1 MHHMISYA
9 IMLKTSMCGKMC
21 MSYFYSVKNIISY
34 VLAIVPKS
42 QRNTRSKT
50 MEEEIPNVKF

>member
-1 MHHMISYA
+1 MISYA
-9 IMLKTSMCGKMC
+9 IMLKTGMCGKMC

-50 MEEEIPNVKF
+50 REEEIPNVKF